1 MNEFE
6 LHVIY
11 DFAFFSNPTELGR
24 SNEITVTHHG
34 EEHVDLVINGKIH
47 RIIDGV
53 VKINMRYLV
62 EGLNICQVLRN
73 RVTIPCEGI
82 TLRGWCAMPAGI
94 TNKSLVLS
102 MHSELKRLTEV
113 CAELQ
118 AQLENVSAR
127 EIKEDLLAI

>member
-6 LHVIY
+6 LHVID

-47 RIIDGV
+47 RMTDGTV
-53 VKINMRYLV
+53 TINMGDMV

-102 MHSELKRLTEV
+102 MHSELKRLTEQ

-118 AQLENVSAR
+118 AQLDKVAAEEV
-127 EIKEDLLAI
+127 KEDLLAI